1 MIEQQQAPR
10 IGIIYDAGGVSSI
23 ALCGKFY
30 TPDQLEAIVSAHEAI
45 MAPITS
51 EEHAEGVMAVA
62 RMEARRQIA
71 RAAIAWAWVY
81 AASGDDRKKA
91 MCLCNAVGAFLA
103 AGGTEAI
110 G

>member
-1 MIEQQQAPR
+1 MIERQKTPQ
-10 IGIIYDAGGVSSI
+10 IGIIYDGMGVSSI

-71 RAAIAWAWVY
+71 RAAIAWAY
-81 AASGDDRKKA
+81 IYMASNDDRDAA
-91 MCLCNAVGAFLA
+91 MRLCNAVGAFLA
-103 AGGTEAI
+103 VGGTEVL

>member
-1 MIEQQQAPR
+1 MIERQKTPR
-10 IGIIYDAGGVSSI
+10 IGIIYDGMGVSSV
-23 ALCGKFY
+23 ALCGKLY

-62 RMEARRQIA
+62 RMEARRQIT

-81 AASGDDRKKA
+81 AASGDDRA
-91 MCLCNAVGAFLA
+91 TALCLCNAVGAFLA